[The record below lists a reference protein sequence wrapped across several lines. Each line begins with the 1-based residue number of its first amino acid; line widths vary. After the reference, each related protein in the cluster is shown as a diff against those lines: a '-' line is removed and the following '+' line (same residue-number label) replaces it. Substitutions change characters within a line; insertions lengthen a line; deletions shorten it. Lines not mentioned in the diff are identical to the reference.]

1 MAKKKVT
8 PKVAEQPEQPV
19 AAQPATGRPNFDG
32 LMQLVEKDA
41 KHKSTFYRASSVG
54 SDWRYIDFIDLA
66 NKRPC
71 LPLEWL
77 YGTRGFLTGRI
88 VKYLSNEAA
97 GKSSVLLMNVGM
109 AQATGGV
116 WPCIWETE
124 KTVPP
129 PDYIHSLG
137 CDPKNL
143 LLQAPDTVKE
153 CLSGIPAFIKTI
165 RGKNVDPDKEFPIL
179 LGIDSVSGLG
189 ANAVDIEEGDKK
201 SEDSLGYHARQF
213 SKFFREAF
221 KLCARED
228 AILFATAQEKA
239 NIETGGMPGAKPR
252 GGSKKNTSIAD
263 APFAYHASWIIKL
276 YHKQAV
282 KDDGTVEGELV
293 TMLST
298 KNKLAPRQRL
308 VNVLMR
314 KHSLAGDEPVWS
326 FSQATVQLLFGP
338 SSPFDQDK
346 CQSGGGW
353 YRHDALGGSNYR
365 LEDFVDAFYSNEALL
380 MEVREKLRIRGFGFK
395 FETDYANE
403 EERNDAEEALSDAA
417 TT

>member
-1 MAKKKVT
+1 MAKKKT
-8 PKVAEQPEQPV
+8 PPPVAENQPPAQPV
-19 AAQPATGRPNFDG
+19 AGRPNFDG

-41 KHKSTFYRASSVG
+41 KRKSTFYRASSVG

-66 NKRPC
+66 KKRPC

-77 YGTRGFLTGRI
+77 YGTRGFLTGRV
-88 VKYLSNEAA
+88 VKYSSNEAA

-124 KTVPP
+124 KAVPP

-137 CDPKNL
+137 CDPKTL

-153 CLSGIPAFIKTI
+153 CLKGIPAFIKTI

-201 SEDSLGYHARQF
+201 SEDSLGFHARQF
-213 SKFFREAF
+213 SKFFREQF

-228 AILFATAQEKA
+228 AILFATAQVKA

-252 GGSKKNTSIAD
+252 GGSKKTTSIAD

-276 YHKQAV
+276 YHKRAV
-282 KDDGTVEGELV
+282 NPTDGTVEGELV
-293 TMLST
+293 TMLSE
-298 KNKLAPRQRL
+298 KNKLAPHQRL
-308 VNVLMR
+308 INVLMR
-314 KHSLAGDEPVWS
+314 KHSLAEDEPVWS
-326 FSQATVQLLFGP
+326 FSQATVGLLFGP
-338 SSPFDQDK
+338 SSPFDQEK

-365 LEDFVDAFYSNEALL
+365 LEDFVDAFYSNEELL

-403 EERNDAEEALSDAA
+403 EALSDAD
-417 TT
+417 TP